1 MPAALD
7 RKVIRSTTLICT
19 TNIRDELLSLTSDEQ
34 QVMTRF
40 IGEEAGDD
48 AVQNPIGA
56 TVKVEGAMLR

>member
-1 MPAALD
+1 MPATLD
-7 RKVIRSTTLICT
+7 KKVIRSTTLIYT
-19 TNIRDELLSLTSDEQ
+19 TNIRDKLLNLTSDEQ

-56 TVKVEGAMLR
+56 TVKVKNTILQ